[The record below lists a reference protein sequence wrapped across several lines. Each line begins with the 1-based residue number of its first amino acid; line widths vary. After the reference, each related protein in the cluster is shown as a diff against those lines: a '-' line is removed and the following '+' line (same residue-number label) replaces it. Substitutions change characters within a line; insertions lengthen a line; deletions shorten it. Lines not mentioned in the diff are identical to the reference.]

1 MVKIEAALV
10 LDTYVSLMETYSE
23 RGSELN
29 ELGYMVHISFG
40 VISHSDYT
48 TGDPSLEFCCYAGM
62 ENLAFSAI
70 FTGGK

>member
-40 VISHSDYT
+40 VISQSDYT
-48 TGDPSLEFCCYAGM
+48 TGNPSLEF
-62 ENLAFSAI
+62 
-70 FTGGK
+70 